1 LKALGLK
8 ELHFLLDADGALI
21 AFQEKD
27 QSWAGALA
35 FSSEDFARR
44 FIELSNLDVAEIASL
59 ATDDRESIAA
69 LIAAMKR
76 RPIRY
81 ALLDLDYHTGLCK
94 QIDFEGDAFGTA
106 TERQFVAAHRHGQ
119 ARLPSKPSLT

>member
-1 LKALGLK
+1 VSGLALK

-21 AFQEKD
+21 AFQEKE

-35 FSSEDFARR
+35 FSSEELARR
-44 FIELSNLDVAEIASL
+44 FIALSHLDVAEIATLS
-59 ATDDRESIAA
+59 TDDRESIAA

-81 ALLDLDYHTGLCK
+81 ALLDLDFQNGHCA
-94 QIDFEGDAFGTA
+94 QIAFEGEGFGA
-106 TERQFVAAHRHGQ
+106 VTERQFVAANRHE
-119 ARLPSKPSLT
+119 

>member
-1 LKALGLK
+1 VNSLDCA
-8 ELHFLLDADGALI
+8 EVHFLLDSAGAII

-35 FSSEDFARR
+35 FSTEENARAFARQSR
-44 FIELSNLDVAEIASL
+44 LEVTEIAAVST
-59 ATDDRESIAA
+59 ADSVSIAA

-81 ALLDLDYHTGLCK
+81 VLLDLDYQSGKCR
-94 QIDFEGDAFGTA
+94 QVDFEGDGFGAVTD
-106 TERQFVAAHRHGQ
+106 RQFVAQHHHA
-119 ARLPSKPSLT
+119 

>member
-1 LKALGLK
+1 MSAVALK

-21 AFQEKD
+21 AFQEKE

-35 FSSEDFARR
+35 FSSEELARR

-59 ATDDRESIAA
+59 AAEDRGSIAA

-81 ALLDLDYHTGLCK
+81 ALLDLDYHSGRCL
-94 QIDFEGDAFGTA
+94 QMNFEGDGFGAA
-106 TERQFVAAHRHGQ
+106 TERQFVAAHRHG
-119 ARLPSKPSLT
+119 

>member
-1 LKALGLK
+1 LKSLALK

-27 QSWAGALA
+27 QSWAGALV
-35 FSSEDFARR
+35 FSSEELARR
-44 FIELSNLDVAEIASL
+44 FIELSHLEVLEIASL
-59 ATDDRESIAA
+59 ATDDSESIAA

-81 ALLDLDYHTGLCK
+81 ALLDLDYHSGTCK
-94 QIDFEGDAFGTA
+94 QIDFDGDTFGTA
-106 TERQFVAAHRHGQ
+106 TSRQFVAEHRHG
-119 ARLPSKPSLT
+119 

>member
-1 LKALGLK
+1 MTVIETVRPARIALPNI
-8 ELHFLLDADGALI
+8 DDIADKVYSGERLT
-21 AFQEKD
+21 F
-27 QSWAGALA
+27 
-35 FSSEDFARR
+35 EDGRRLFAHP
-44 FIELSNLDVAEIASL
+44 NLPEIASL

-106 TERQFVAAHRHGQ
+106 TERQFVAAHRHGH
-119 ARLPSKPSLT
+119 APMPSKPSLT

>member
-1 LKALGLK
+1 MNSLDCA
-8 ELHFLLDADGALI
+8 EVHFLLDSAGAII

-35 FSSEDFARR
+35 FSTEENARAFAQQSRL
-44 FIELSNLDVAEIASL
+44 EVNEIAAVST
-59 ATDDRESIAA
+59 ADSASIAA

-81 ALLDLDYHTGLCK
+81 VLLDLDYQSGKCR
-94 QIDFEGDAFGTA
+94 QVDFEGDGFGAVTD
-106 TERQFVAAHRHGQ
+106 RQFVAQHHHA
-119 ARLPSKPSLT
+119 

>member
-1 LKALGLK
+1 MSALDLK

-21 AFQEKD
+21 AFQEKE

-35 FSSEDFARR
+35 FSSEELARR
-44 FIELSNLDVAEIASL
+44 FIELSHLDVAEIASL
-59 ATDDRESIAA
+59 ATDDRASIAA

-81 ALLDLDYHTGLCK
+81 ALLDLDYHSGHCT
-94 QIDFEGDAFGTA
+94 QIDFEGDGFGAT
-106 TERQFVAAHRHGQ
+106 TERQFVAAHRHG
-119 ARLPSKPSLT
+119 